1 METLFNA
8 VHCAECGQ
16 ELEATLYPGNCPECG
31 SQWLNAEY
39 DLHGLPENWPE
50 IVANRPTSQWRYGEL
65 LPFSED
71 ITPVTMGEGWTPLT
85 RAENLQT
92 EYNHAEVWIK
102 DERQQP
108 TGSFKDRQAASTVTA
123 LKAMGI
129 NEIVIA
135 SAGNAAAAYA
145 AFCARAGIKLWVFLT
160 NSVPAEKMRELSL
173 YGAEVVKVTATYDQ
187 AKHISAQ
194 FARHRGIFLDR
205 GAKAIPNKESMK
217 TMAFE
222 IVEQLGWKAPDWYIQ
237 AVSGGLGPL
246 GALKGFEELKIAGI
260 IDKVPKMG
268 IVQVEGCAPMVRAWE
283 QGLAKAEPVIP
294 DTLISV
300 LATGDPGVAYEI
312 LKEGIDIHG
321 GAMVSVDDGDTFRAM
336 RRVARMEGYSTEPA
350 TSAAFAGFEKLLAEG
365 YIGKDETVVI
375 NCSGHT
381 FSAEK
386 HALEDRYVIELNL
399 DHGHLNEAMPA
410 DLAIALNQ
418 IDEKVTTIV
427 IIDDNPQDCRLIRRL
442 LHRYKNYRIFEAY
455 NSKDGIDLVRQQ
467 HPELVILDLV
477 LGDTDGF
484 SILEDLKRD
493 ARTHEVPVMIVSGKD
508 LTSDQEDFLDRNTHS
523 VWQKGSFSGRQ
534 LVDYVVD
541 VLGDEAAEI
550 VVTESID
557 NFSDIQPLTKFGIS
571 DRPKILVIDDNIW
584 DSRLVRRMF
593 ETRQLFDVIEAHS
606 AEEGMHIA
614 NSGIPDLI
622 ILDLVLPDISG
633 EEVLELLHEH
643 ANTANIP
650 VVIVSGKDLEP
661 EERAKLKI
669 HADSVWSKGSLD
681 RNNLLSHIETI
692 LTE

>member
-1 METLFNA
+1 MFNA
-8 VHCAECGQ
+8 VRCAECGQ
-16 ELEATLYPGNCPECG
+16 ELEATLYPGSCPACG
-31 SQWLNAEY
+31 SKWINAEY
-39 DLHGLPENWPE
+39 DLNALPEDWPE
-50 IVANRPTSQWRYGEL
+50 IVATRPTSMWRYAEL
-65 LPFSED
+65 LPFSKE
-71 ITPVTMGEGWTPLT
+71 ISPVTMGEGWTPIT

-108 TGSFKDRQAASTVTA
+108 TGSFKDRQASSTVTA

-145 AFCARAGIKLWVFLT
+145 AFCARADIKLWVFLT

-187 AKHISAQ
+187 AKHIAAN
-194 FARHRGIFLDR
+194 FAEHRGIFYDQ

-217 TMAFE
+217 TLAFE
-222 IVEQLGWKAPDWYIQ
+222 IAEQLGWKAPDWYIQ

-246 GALKGFEELKIAGI
+246 GVMKGFEELAIAGI

-268 IVQVEGCAPMVRAWE
+268 IVQAEGCAPMVQAWE
-283 QGLAKAEPVIP
+283 QGLDKAEPVVP
-294 DTLISV
+294 DTLITV
-300 LATGDPGVAYEI
+300 LSTGNPGVAYEI
-312 LKEGIDIHG
+312 LKDGIDLHG
-321 GAMVSVDDGDTFRAM
+321 GAMVSVDDGETFRAM

-350 TSAAFAGFEKLLAEG
+350 ASAAFAGFEKMLAEG
-365 YIGKDETVVI
+365 YIDKDDSVVI

-386 HALEDRYVIELNL
+386 HALEDRYVIELDL
-399 DHGHLNEAMPA
+399 EHRHSDEHMPA
-410 DLAIALNQ
+410 ELAVAINQ

-455 NSKDGIDLVRQQ
+455 NSKDGIDLVR
-467 HPELVILDLV
+467 HHKPELVILDLV

-493 ARTHEVPVMIVSGKD
+493 RRTQDVPVMIVSGKD
-508 LTSDQEDFLDRNTHS
+508 LTSDQEDFLGMHVDS
-523 VWQKGSFSGRQ
+523 VWQKGAFSGRQ

-541 VLGDEAAEI
+541 VIGDEAAAI
-550 VVTESID
+550 SLPESID
-557 NFSDIQPLTKFGIS
+557 GLSEIQPLTSFGIS

-593 ETRQLFDVIEAHS
+593 ETRQRFDVIEAHS

-614 NSGIPDLI
+614 KTGIPNLI
-622 ILDLVLPDISG
+622 ILDLVLPDLSG
-633 EEVLELLHEH
+633 EEVLEILRNQEG
-643 ANTANIP
+643 TADIP
-650 VVIVSGKDLEP
+650 IVILSAKDLEP

-669 HADSVWSKGSLD
+669 HADSVWSKTSLD
-681 RNNLLSHIETI
+681 RNNLVTHIETI